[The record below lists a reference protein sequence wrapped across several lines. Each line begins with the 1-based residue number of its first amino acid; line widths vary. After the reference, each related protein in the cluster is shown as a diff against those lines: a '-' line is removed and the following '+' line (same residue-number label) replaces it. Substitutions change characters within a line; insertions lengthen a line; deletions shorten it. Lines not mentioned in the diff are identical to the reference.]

1 MKQLQLISRGLWA
14 HDIWTMSKVESSAR
28 PRASPSEV
36 YPVEKLVA
44 AFVVLS
50 GLLMISVGTMGRF

>member
-1 MKQLQLISRGLWA
+1 
-14 HDIWTMSKVESSAR
+14 MSKVESSAR
-28 PRASPSEV
+28 ARASPSEV

-50 GLLMISVGTMGRF
+50 GLLVISVGTMGRF

>member
-1 MKQLQLISRGLWA
+1 MAYELMTYGLCPNSR
-14 HDIWTMSKVESSAR
+14 VR
-28 PRASPSEV
+28 R
-36 YPVEKLVA
+36 PVEKLVA

>member
-1 MKQLQLISRGLWA
+1 
-14 HDIWTMSKVESSAR
+14 MSKVESSAR

-50 GLLMISVGTMGRF
+50 GLLMISVGGGGGGHEAYGLCPKSRARRAA